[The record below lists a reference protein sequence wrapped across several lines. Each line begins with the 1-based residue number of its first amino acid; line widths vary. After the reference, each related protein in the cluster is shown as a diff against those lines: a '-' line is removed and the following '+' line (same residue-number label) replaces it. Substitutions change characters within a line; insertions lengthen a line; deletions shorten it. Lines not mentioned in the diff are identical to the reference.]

1 MKFFYEKFWVPV
13 FGYILSK
20 FVFLIE
26 GKKKVSKNK
35 KQTNYFLSKKYFEIH
50 NLTHNILIM
59 TKKYFK
65 NLNTC
70 MVDINTFFQEIKMT
84 KHKLLKPYTV
94 HYRDFQNIRLE
105 NCFYAF
111 DAYEARTLA
120 MEFNKY
126 INEHP
131 NSIDLIRCEK

>member
-1 MKFFYEKFWVPV
+1 M
-13 FGYILSK
+13 
-20 FVFLIE
+20 
-26 GKKKVSKNK
+26 
-35 KQTNYFLSKKYFEIH
+35 
-50 NLTHNILIM
+50 NL
-59 TKKYFK
+59 
-65 NLNTC
+65 C
-70 MVDINTFFQEIKMT
+70 MVDIEDKCFFQIEMNKNNM
-84 KHKLLKPYTV
+84 LKPYTV

-111 DAYEARTLA
+111 DAYEARALA

>member
-1 MKFFYEKFWVPV
+1 MHCW
-13 FGYILSK
+13 
-20 FVFLIE
+20 
-26 GKKKVSKNK
+26 
-35 KQTNYFLSKKYFEIH
+35 
-50 NLTHNILIM
+50 
-59 TKKYFK
+59 
-65 NLNTC
+65 
-70 MVDINTFFQEIKMT
+70 DINLMLFLQIKMSENNT
-84 KHKLLKPYTV
+84 LKPYTV

>member
-1 MKFFYEKFWVPV
+1 MITTKVVLVIYELMHGWDIDLLFFIKFKMN
-13 FGYILSK
+13 
-20 FVFLIE
+20 
-26 GKKKVSKNK
+26 KN
-35 KQTNYFLSKKYFEIH
+35 N
-50 NLTHNILIM
+50 M
-59 TKKYFK
+59 
-65 NLNTC
+65 
-70 MVDINTFFQEIKMT
+70 
-84 KHKLLKPYTV
+84 LKPYTV

-131 NSIDLIRCEK
+131 NSIDLIRCEN

>member
-1 MKFFYEKFWVPV
+1 MHGWSINNCFKPINMK
-13 FGYILSK
+13 
-20 FVFLIE
+20 
-26 GKKKVSKNK
+26 KN
-35 KQTNYFLSKKYFEIH
+35 N
-50 NLTHNILIM
+50 M
-59 TKKYFK
+59 
-65 NLNTC
+65 
-70 MVDINTFFQEIKMT
+70 
-84 KHKLLKPYTV
+84 LKPYTV

-131 NSIDLIRCEK
+131 NSIDLIRCEKWIKVFSNLK

>member
-1 MKFFYEKFWVPV
+1 MHGWN
-13 FGYILSK
+13 IDNC
-20 FVFLIE
+20 FL
-26 GKKKVSKNK
+26 
-35 KQTNYFLSKKYFEIH
+35 Q
-50 NLTHNILIM
+50 
-59 TKKYFK
+59 
-65 NLNTC
+65 
-70 MVDINTFFQEIKMT
+70 IKMNKNIT
-84 KHKLLKPYTV
+84 LKPYTV

-131 NSIDLIRCEK
+131 NSIDLIRCEKWIKLFIDLK

>member
-1 MKFFYEKFWVPV
+1 MHCV
-13 FGYILSK
+13 
-20 FVFLIE
+20 
-26 GKKKVSKNK
+26 
-35 KQTNYFLSKKYFEIH
+35 
-50 NLTHNILIM
+50 NINEWL
-59 TKKYFK
+59 
-65 NLNTC
+65 LRL
-70 MVDINTFFQEIKMT
+70 IKMI
-84 KHKLLKPYTV
+84 KSNNLKPYTV
-94 HYRDFQNIRLE
+94 HYRNLQNIRLE

>member
-1 MKFFYEKFWVPV
+1 MQSRNINSLFFSQVKM
-13 FGYILSK
+13 SK
-20 FVFLIE
+20 I
-26 GKKKVSKNK
+26 
-35 KQTNYFLSKKYFEIH
+35 
-50 NLTHNILIM
+50 
-59 TKKYFK
+59 
-65 NLNTC
+65 
-70 MVDINTFFQEIKMT
+70 IN
-84 KHKLLKPYTV
+84 LKPYTV

-105 NCFYAF
+105 NCFYAR

>member
-1 MKFFYEKFWVPV
+1 MCIYFDNNKSSAL
-13 FGYILSK
+13 ILRTYAWLRYN
-20 FVFLIE
+20 LIAL
-26 GKKKVSKNK
+26 
-35 KQTNYFLSKKYFEIH
+35 Q
-50 NLTHNILIM
+50 
-59 TKKYFK
+59 
-65 NLNTC
+65 
-70 MVDINTFFQEIKMT
+70 QIKMNENNM
-84 KHKLLKPYTV
+84 LKPYTV

-126 INEHP
+126 ISEHP

>member
-1 MKFFYEKFWVPV
+1 M
-13 FGYILSK
+13 
-20 FVFLIE
+20 
-26 GKKKVSKNK
+26 
-35 KQTNYFLSKKYFEIH
+35 
-50 NLTHNILIM
+50 
-59 TKKYFK
+59 
-65 NLNTC
+65 
-70 MVDINTFFQEIKMT
+70 
-84 KHKLLKPYTV
+84 LKPYTV

-131 NSIDLIRCEK
+131 NSIDLIRCEKWLNLSNFKKKLFKHLRTYQ